1 MYEIKRSQ
9 LWEKIQEFKEDRELM
24 MAWVCETGAIV
35 KNKYMMTKVATE
47 CCAYKKA
54 KAQRKTIWSDGR
66 QNISPPK
73 ETLFLD
79 PTDEQLVKQARDE
92 TDGEDMETPMD
103 VDEDESASAK
113 PIFMKSFSTLSPGG

>member
-1 MYEIKRSQ
+1 
-9 LWEKIQEFKEDRELM
+9 
-24 MAWVCETGAIV
+24 
-35 KNKYMMTKVATE
+35 MMTKVATE
-47 CCAYKKA
+47 YCAYKKA
-54 KAQRKTIWSDGR
+54 KAQRKTLWSDGR

-92 TDGEDMETPMD
+92 IYGEDMETPMD
-103 VDEDESASAK
+103 VNEDESASAK